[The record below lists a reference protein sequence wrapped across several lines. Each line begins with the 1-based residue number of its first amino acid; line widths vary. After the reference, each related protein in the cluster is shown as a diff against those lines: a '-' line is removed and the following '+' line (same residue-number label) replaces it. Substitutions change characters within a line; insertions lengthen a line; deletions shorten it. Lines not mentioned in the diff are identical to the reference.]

1 MSIDEKTVAKIA
13 TLARIRLD
21 DKEVAGYTG
30 ELDQIM
36 SWIEELQEVDTDGV
50 EPMTSVVDMDM
61 FKRADKVTD
70 GGCQD
75 KILANAPESTE
86 GYFVVPKVVE

>member
-21 DKEVAGYTG
+21 DKEVAGYAG

-61 FKRADKVTD
+61 FKREDKVTD
-70 GGCQD
+70 GGYQD

>member
-13 TLARIRLD
+13 TLARIKLD
-21 DKEVAGYTG
+21 DKEAAGYAG

-36 SWIEELQEVDTDGV
+36 NWIEQLQEVDTEGV
-50 EPMTSVVDMDM
+50 EPLTSVVDMEL
-61 FKRADKVTD
+61 FKRADKVND
-70 GGCQD
+70 GGYQD
-75 KILANAPESTE
+75 KILANAPETTE